1 MKRYFIHLAYNG
13 SNYHGW
19 QRQNNAHSVQAEL
32 EKCLSLKLSKP
43 IDIMGCGRTD
53 TGVHARNFYAHF
65 DFETILD
72 AEKTAVLVDELNR
85 FLPKDIVIYNI
96 WEVPNDSHARFDA
109 LERTYQYHIHD
120 KKRVFGNTLSYFIF
134 AKPDI
139 DLMNQAAS
147 ILLEYNDF
155 TSFAKLHAQ
164 TKTNLCDIKSAF
176 WTKHEDQLIFEITA
190 DRFLRNMVRAIVG
203 SLLEVGQ
210 GRRSLANFRQL
221 IESQNRNAAGFS
233 VPAHALF
240 LDEIR
245 YPEVIFKKY

>member
-13 SNYHGW
+13 NNYHGW

-32 EKCLSLKLSKP
+32 EKCLSLKLNNP

-65 DFETILD
+65 DFATAID
-72 AEKTAVLVDELNR
+72 ADKLPNLIAELNR
-85 FLPKDIVIYNI
+85 FLPQDIVIYKI
-96 WEVPNDSHARFDA
+96 WEVPADAHARFDA
-109 LERTYQYHIHD
+109 TERTYQYHIHHQ
-120 KKRVFGNTLSYFIF
+120 KIVFGNELSYFIYSEL
-134 AKPDI
+134 DLN
-139 DLMNQAAS
+139 LMNKAAT

-155 TSFAKLHAQ
+155 TSFAKLHSQ
-164 TKTNLCDIKSAF
+164 TKTNLCTLKSAF
-176 WTKHEDQLIFEITA
+176 WTRYDEQLVFEITA

-210 GRRSLANFRQL
+210 GRRSLDNFRQL
-221 IESQNRNAAGFS
+221 IESRDRNAAGYS

-240 LDEIR
+240 LHEIR
-245 YPEVIFKKY
+245 YPEIIFKNY

>member
-32 EKCLSLKLSKP
+32 EKCLSLKLRTT

-65 DFETILD
+65 DTETPIVTEQIQNLI
-72 AEKTAVLVDELNR
+72 AELNR
-85 FLPKDIVIYNI
+85 FLPQDIVIYNM
-96 WEVPNDSHARFDA
+96 WEVSAEAHARFDA
-109 LERTYQYHIHD
+109 IERTYHYHIHHQ
-120 KKRVFGNTLSYFIF
+120 KMVFGNELSYFVYVE
-134 AKPDI
+134 PQLE
-139 DLMNQAAS
+139 LMNQAAS

-155 TSFAKLHAQ
+155 TSFAKLHSQ
-164 TKTNLCDIKSAF
+164 TKTNLCTIKSAL
-176 WTKHEDQLIFEITA
+176 WIKHDSKLVFEITA

-210 GRRSLANFRQL
+210 KRRSLEQFRQM
-221 IESQNRNAAGFS
+221 IESRDRNAAGFS

-240 LDEIR
+240 LHEIL
-245 YPEVIFKKY
+245 YPVALFNKA